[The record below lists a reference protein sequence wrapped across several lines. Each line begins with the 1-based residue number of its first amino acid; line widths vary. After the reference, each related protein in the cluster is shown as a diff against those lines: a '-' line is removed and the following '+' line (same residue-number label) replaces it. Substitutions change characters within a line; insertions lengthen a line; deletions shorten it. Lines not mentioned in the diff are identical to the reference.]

1 MENGESTD
9 EIKLALK
16 EANTLP
22 NKLWCIDNKYA
33 VWHC

>member
-22 NKLWCIDNKYA
+22 NKL
-33 VWHC
+33 